1 MLNITSLWIYSL
13 TSSMEIFPVA
23 SLEKIEESNQMLNCS
38 NYLFLILF
46 LIYNND
52 FQDVVS
58 RETSYALQ
66 PVVTMKNIM
75 LGFLN
80 IFVMVLEVSAF
91 TLMTW
96 TILLEKQHFY
106 QNFWDTWKSDR
117 CVLLFI
123 DITLNALPK
132 LPLSLV

>member
-1 MLNITSLWIYSL
+1 
-13 TSSMEIFPVA
+13 MEIFPVA

-38 NYLFLILF
+38 IYLFLILF

-66 PVVTMKNIM
+66 PVATMKNIM

-91 TLMTW
+91 TLM
-96 TILLEKQHFY
+96 ILNHFVRKTT
-106 QNFWDTWKSDR
+106 F
-117 CVLLFI
+117 
-123 DITLNALPK
+123 
-132 LPLSLV
+132 LSEFLRYMKI